1 MSHITTEQALQIP
14 QQLKRQGSQSGSG
27 TTPDSN
33 HADRKP
39 NSNYLSDDAVTLR
52 QLQSD
57 HALKKLKV
65 DSYKHELGQENLLVR
80 ETLRTK
86 LAEYNLNP
94 NTQLSVSKD
103 LFGNIEIKGALLQT
117 DIEQISEDLNNS
129 SAFKTAFNQLSQHQ
143 PTLNYVGNV
152 VKLSDA
158 YGVTNSLFNSL
169 ISEDNEFN
177 GLNDISHRYQA
188 LKANADHD
196 HNNGFDQGFQFVL
209 NA

>member
-14 QQLKRQGSQSGSG
+14 QQLQRQGSQHGSG
-27 TTPDSN
+27 TTAHSGNTEDKQN
-33 HADRKP
+33 KA
-39 NSNYLSDDAVTLR
+39 YLTDDAVTL
-52 QLQSD
+52 QHIQSG
-57 HALKKLKV
+57 HSLKKVKV
-65 DSYKHELGQENLLVR
+65 ENYKYQLGQENALVR

-103 LFGNIEIKGALLQT
+103 PFGNVEIKGALLQS
-117 DIEQISEDLNNS
+117 DIDRLSEDLNNNTP
-129 SAFKTAFNQLSQHQ
+129 FKAAFNQLNQHQ
-143 PTLNYVGNV
+143 PTLNYVDNV

-158 YGVTNSLFNSL
+158 YGVTNNLFNTL
-169 ISEDNEFN
+169 ISDDSEFN

-188 LKANADHD
+188 MKASTDQNPNLAA
-196 HNNGFDQGFQFVL
+196 DQGYQFVL